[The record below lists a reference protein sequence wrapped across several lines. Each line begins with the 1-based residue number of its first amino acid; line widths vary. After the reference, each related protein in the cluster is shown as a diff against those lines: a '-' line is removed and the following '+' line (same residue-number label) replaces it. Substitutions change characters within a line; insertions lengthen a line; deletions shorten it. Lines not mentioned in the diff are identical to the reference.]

1 MDDSKHNPSQSQSD
15 DSGSLTFTVQ
25 QRLFFVVLVATM
37 GALAFG
43 YDTGIISGAL
53 PYMTLPAAQG
63 GLDLTP
69 FTEGLV
75 TSALTF
81 GSALGAFISGYVS
94 DRFGR
99 RITLRSLALL
109 FIAGALGTT
118 VAPNLEIMVVM
129 RFILGFAVGGGSST
143 VPVFIAEIAGPKR
156 RAPLVSRN
164 ELMIVSGQLLAYVV
178 SAAMSLLLHDPGM
191 WRYMLSLAMIP
202 GILLFIGTFFVPA
215 SPHWMVAEG
224 RFNEALRILRKL
236 RENPREIKK
245 EMAEMRQNA
254 REARQGPP
262 ARELLKE
269 KWIVRLLLLGCGM
282 GIVAQFT
289 GVNAFMYYTP
299 VILKSTGLGTSA
311 SIAATIGNGV
321 VSVLATFAGI
331 KAISHFGRRPMLM
344 TGLSVVIAMQLALG
358 AVLVLMPQSLTQS
371 LLALA
376 CILVFLFFMQMC
388 ISPVYWLLMSELFP
402 MKVRGVLTGSAVA
415 FQWICN
421 AVVALA
427 FPPLLSLVGN
437 KAFFIFAA
445 INVASLVFIA
455 VMLPETRGKSL
466 EEIESHM
473 REHFGEPA
481 NQAAS
486 SG

>member
-1 MDDSKHNPSQSQSD
+1 MLNMQNPAQSPPEEG
-15 DSGSLTFTVQ
+15 GSLNLTVK

-53 PYMTLPAAQG
+53 PYMTLPSSQG
-63 GLDLTP
+63 GLNLTP
-69 FTEGLV
+69 LTEGLV

-81 GSALGAFISGYVS
+81 GSALGAFMSGYAS

-99 RITLRSLALL
+99 RITLRSLSLI
-109 FIAGALGTT
+109 FVAGALGTT
-118 VAPNLEIMVVM
+118 VAPNLETMVVM
-129 RFILGFAVGGGSST
+129 RFVLGIAVGGGSST
-143 VPVFIAEIAGPKR
+143 VPVFIAEIAGPKH

-164 ELMIVSGQLLAYVV
+164 ELMIVSGQLMAYIV
-178 SAAMSLLLHDPGM
+178 SAAMSLLLHDSGM
-191 WRYMLSLAMIP
+191 WRYMLALAMVP
-202 GILLFIGTFFVPA
+202 GILLFVGTFFIPA

-224 RFNEALRILRKL
+224 RANEALRILRKL

-254 REARQGPP
+254 RDARQGPA

-269 KWIVRLLLLGCGM
+269 KWVVRLLLMGCGM

-311 SIAATIGNGV
+311 SIAATIGNGL
-321 VSVLATFAGI
+321 VSVIATFAGI

-344 TGLSVVIAMQLALG
+344 TGLSIVIAMQLALG
-358 AVLVLMPQSLTQS
+358 AVLVFMPHSMTQS
-371 LLALA
+371 LMALA

-402 MKVRGVLTGSAVA
+402 MKLRGVLTGSAVA

-421 AVVALA
+421 ATVAFA

-437 KAFFIFAA
+437 NAFFIFAA
-445 INVASLVFIA
+445 INVASLVFVA
-455 VMLPETRGKSL
+455 LMLPETRGKSL
-466 EEIESHM
+466 DEIESHM
-473 REHFGEPA
+473 REHFGEGDHET
-481 NQAAS
+481 AAS
-486 SG
+486 A

>member
-1 MDDSKHNPSQSQSD
+1 MQNPAQSPPEEG
-15 DSGSLTFTVQ
+15 GSLNLTVK

-53 PYMTLPAAQG
+53 PYMTLPSSQG
-63 GLDLTP
+63 GLNLTP
-69 FTEGLV
+69 LTEGLV

-81 GSALGAFISGYVS
+81 GSALGAFMSGYAS

-99 RITLRSLALL
+99 RITLRSLSLI
-109 FIAGALGTT
+109 FVAGALGTT
-118 VAPNLEIMVVM
+118 VAPNLETMVVM
-129 RFILGFAVGGGSST
+129 RFVLGIAVGGGSST
-143 VPVFIAEIAGPKR
+143 VPVFIAEIAGPKH

-164 ELMIVSGQLLAYVV
+164 ELMIVSGQLMAYIV
-178 SAAMSLLLHDPGM
+178 SAAMSLLLHDSGM
-191 WRYMLSLAMIP
+191 WRYMLALAMVP
-202 GILLFIGTFFVPA
+202 GILLFVGTFFIPA

-224 RFNEALRILRKL
+224 RANEALRILRKL

-254 REARQGPP
+254 RDARQGPA

-269 KWIVRLLLLGCGM
+269 KWVVRLLLMGCGM

-311 SIAATIGNGV
+311 SIAATIGNGL
-321 VSVLATFAGI
+321 VSVIATFAGI

-344 TGLSVVIAMQLALG
+344 TGLSIVIAMQLALG
-358 AVLVLMPQSLTQS
+358 AVLVFMPHSMTQS
-371 LLALA
+371 LMALA

-402 MKVRGVLTGSAVA
+402 MKLRGVLTGSAVA

-421 AVVALA
+421 ATVAFA

-437 KAFFIFAA
+437 NAFFIFAA
-445 INVASLVFIA
+445 INVASLVFVA
-455 VMLPETRGKSL
+455 LMLPETRGKSL
-466 EEIESHM
+466 DEIESHM
-473 REHFGEPA
+473 REHFGEGDHET
-481 NQAAS
+481 AAS
-486 SG
+486 A

>member
-1 MDDSKHNPSQSQSD
+1 MQNASSPPPEE
-15 DSGSLTFTVQ
+15 SGALTFTVR

-37 GALAFG
+37 GALAYG

-53 PYMTLPAAQG
+53 PYMTLPASQG
-63 GLDLTP
+63 GLNLTP

-81 GSALGAFISGYVS
+81 GSAVGAFLSGYVS

-109 FIAGALGTT
+109 FVAGALGTT
-118 VAPNLEIMVVM
+118 LAPDVEIMVAM
-129 RFILGFAVGGGSST
+129 RFILGIAVGGGSST

-178 SAAMSLLLHDPGM
+178 SACMSLLLHDPHM
-191 WRYMLSLAMIP
+191 WRYMLALAMVP
-202 GILLFIGTFFVPA
+202 GVLLFAGTFFVPA

-236 RENPREIKK
+236 RENPREIRK
-245 EMAEMRQNA
+245 EMAEMRQHA
-254 REARQGPP
+254 REAHQGPA

-269 KWIVRLLLLGCGM
+269 RWIVRLLLMGCGM
-282 GIVAQFT
+282 GIVLQFT

-299 VILKSTGLGTSA
+299 IILKSTGMGTSA

-344 TGLSVVIAMQLALG
+344 TGLTIVIAMQLALG
-358 AVLVLMPQSLTQS
+358 AVLVFMPHSMTQS
-371 LLALA
+371 LLALG

-415 FQWICN
+415 FQWLCN
-421 AVVALA
+421 AAVAFA

-437 KAFFIFAA
+437 NAFFIFAG
-445 INVASLVFIA
+445 INVASLIF
-455 VMLPETRGKSL
+455 VMLVLPETRGKSL
-466 EEIESHM
+466 EQIETHM
-473 REHFGEPA
+473 RERFGDA
-481 NQAAS
+481 AADAS
-486 SG
+486 SAA

>member
-1 MDDSKHNPSQSQSD
+1 MDVQKENHTQNSSSENDSLNLS
-15 DSGSLTFTVQ
+15 VQ
-25 QRLFFVVLVATM
+25 QRLFFIVLVATM

-53 PYMTLPAAQG
+53 PYMTLPVSQG
-63 GLDLTP
+63 GLNLTP
-69 FTEGLV
+69 FTEGMV

-81 GSALGAFISGYVS
+81 GSAIGAFVSGYAS

-99 RITLRSLALL
+99 RITLRSLAVL
-109 FIAGALGTT
+109 FVAGALGTT
-118 VAPNLEIMVVM
+118 IAPDVEIMVLM

-164 ELMIVSGQLLAYVV
+164 ELMIVSGQLLAYIV
-178 SAAMSLLLHDPGM
+178 SATMSLLLENPGM

-202 GILLFIGTFFVPA
+202 GALLFIGTFFVPA

-224 RFNEALRILRKL
+224 RFNEARRIMRKL
-236 RENPREIKK
+236 RENPREIKN
-245 EMAEMRQNA
+245 EMAQMRQNA
-254 REARQGPP
+254 RDARRGPP
-262 ARELLKE
+262 AKALLKE
-269 KWIVRLLLLGCGM
+269 KWILRLVMLGCGM

-299 VILKSTGLGTSA
+299 IILKSTGLGTSA

-321 VSVLATFAGI
+321 VSVIATFAGI
-331 KAISHFGRRPMLM
+331 RAISRFGRRPMLM
-344 TGLSVVIAMQLALG
+344 AGLSVVIAMQLALG
-358 AVLVLMPQSLTQS
+358 AVLVLMPSGIEQS
-371 LLALA
+371 LLSLG

-421 AVVALA
+421 ATVALA
-427 FPPLLSLVGN
+427 FPPLLSQLGN
-437 KAFFIFAA
+437 YTFFIFAG
-445 INVASLVFIA
+445 INVGSLIFVAF
-455 VMLPETRGKSL
+455 MLPETRGKSL
-466 EEIESHM
+466 EEIETHM
-473 REHFGEPA
+473 RAHFGEE
-481 NQAAS
+481 
-486 SG
+486 

>member
-1 MDDSKHNPSQSQSD
+1 MDDSKQNPSQSQSD
-15 DSGSLTFTVQ
+15 DGSGLTFTVQ

-109 FIAGALGTT
+109 FIAGALGST

-143 VPVFIAEIAGPKR
+143 GPVFIAEIAGPKR
-156 RAPLVSRN
+156 RAPLVSSN
-164 ELMIVSGQLLAYVV
+164 ELMSVSGQLLAYVV

-262 ARELLKE
+262 ARKLLKE

-331 KAISHFGRRPMLM
+331 KAISHFDRRPMLM
-344 TGLSVVIAMQLALG
+344 TGLSVVIAMQLALWG
-358 AVLVLMPQSLTQS
+358 AVLVLMQQS

-437 KAFFIFAA
+437 KALFIFAA

-481 NQAAS
+481 DQAAS
-486 SG
+486 ST

>member
-1 MDDSKHNPSQSQSD
+1 MDDSKQNPSQSQSD

-245 EMAEMRQNA
+245 EMA
-254 REARQGPP
+254 
-262 ARELLKE
+262 
-269 KWIVRLLLLGCGM
+269 
-282 GIVAQFT
+282 
-289 GVNAFMYYTP
+289 
-299 VILKSTGLGTSA
+299 
-311 SIAATIGNGV
+311 
-321 VSVLATFAGI
+321 
-331 KAISHFGRRPMLM
+331 
-344 TGLSVVIAMQLALG
+344 
-358 AVLVLMPQSLTQS
+358 
-371 LLALA
+371 
-376 CILVFLFFMQMC
+376 
-388 ISPVYWLLMSELFP
+388 
-402 MKVRGVLTGSAVA
+402 
-415 FQWICN
+415 
-421 AVVALA
+421 
-427 FPPLLSLVGN
+427 
-437 KAFFIFAA
+437 
-445 INVASLVFIA
+445 
-455 VMLPETRGKSL
+455 
-466 EEIESHM
+466 
-473 REHFGEPA
+473 
-481 NQAAS
+481 
-486 SG
+486 

>member
-1 MDDSKHNPSQSQSD
+1 M
-15 DSGSLTFTVQ
+15 
-25 QRLFFVVLVATM
+25 VLVATM

-109 FIAGALGTT
+109 FIAGALGST

-143 VPVFIAEIAGPKR
+143 GPVFIAEIAGPKR
-156 RAPLVSRN
+156 RAPLVSSN
-164 ELMIVSGQLLAYVV
+164 ELMSVSGQLLAYVV

-262 ARELLKE
+262 ARKLLKE

-331 KAISHFGRRPMLM
+331 KAISHFDRRPMLM
-344 TGLSVVIAMQLALG
+344 TGLSVVIAMQLALWG
-358 AVLVLMPQSLTQS
+358 AVLVLMQQS

-437 KAFFIFAA
+437 KALFIFAA

-481 NQAAS
+481 DQAAS
-486 SG
+486 ST